1 MSLTI
6 ERDLGISLMA
16 QFKQPTW
23 SLTIKQGSQTSRW
36 HGMRC
41 VLKVHKAEGH
51 RLDSYLTCTSHLSAA
66 VVPVLAV
73 TIVHQA
79 QSKKITQ
86 YYQSEVYNTYKGAFI
101 CRVLLFPSS
110 DLRDVRDS
118 NELLIGS
125 ITTIR

>member
-1 MSLTI
+1 MTI

-79 QSKKITQ
+79 QSKQSHNTTSQKYIT
-86 YYQSEVYNTYKGAFI
+86 
-101 CRVLLFPSS
+101 R
-110 DLRDVRDS
+110 
-118 NELLIGS
+118 
-125 ITTIR
+125 IRALSFAEYSFSPLVS